1 MLNFIKR
8 HWPTA
13 LAALILLTALT
24 GVYAK
29 YVMEQPI
36 TGTASITA
44 KLGSVQV
51 LESKA
56 VPNALGEYTLNTA
69 LAVTENTYNIV
80 IPGLDI
86 PKDPYVVIQ
95 NKTEVPVYIFVEV
108 VNKLSGSEITF
119 TIDDD
124 CWLELTGFKG
134 EHGGTVYVYTTNK
147 TSAAA
152 AVADPSPINILDGKQ
167 VTVGQEL
174 LHGLTE
180 NLALSFYASLIDTSI
195 ADAATAYKNVFP
207 TTPSP

>member
-13 LAALILLTALT
+13 LATLLLLTALT

-29 YVMEQPI
+29 YVVDKTI
-36 TGTASITA
+36 TGVASITA
-44 KLGSVQV
+44 KLGSIEV

-69 LAVTENTYNIV
+69 LAVTENTYDIV

-86 PKDPYVVIQ
+86 PKDPYVVIHG
-95 NKTEVPVYIFVEV
+95 KTEVPVYIFVEV

-119 TIDDD
+119 AIDDD

-134 EHGGTVYVYTTNK
+134 ANAGTVYVYTTDK
-147 TSAAA
+147 SSAAA
-152 AVADPSPINILDGKQ
+152 AVADPGPINILKGKQ

-174 LHGLTE
+174 LHGLTD
-180 NLALSFYASLIDTSI
+180 NLALSFYASIIDTSI
-195 ADAATAYKNVFP
+195 ADAVTAYKTVYNI
-207 TTPSP
+207 TP

>member
-8 HWPTA
+8 HWPSA
-13 LAALILLTALT
+13 LATLLLLTALT
-24 GVYAK
+24 GAYAK
-29 YVMEQPI
+29 YVVDKTI
-36 TGTASITA
+36 TGVASITA

-51 LESKA
+51 LESEA

-108 VNKLSGSEITF
+108 VNKLSGSELTF
-119 TIDDD
+119 AIDDD
-124 CWLELTGFKG
+124 YWLELPDVQGA
-134 EHGGTVYVYTTNK
+134 HDGTVYVYTTDK
-147 TSAAA
+147 SSAAA
-152 AVADPSPINILDGKQ
+152 AVADPGRINILKGRQ

-180 NLALSFYASLIDTSI
+180 NLGLSFYATITDTS
-195 ADAATAYKNVFP
+195 AANAATAYTNVFP
-207 TTPSP
+207 PTP

>member
-51 LESKA
+51 LESEA

-86 PKDPYVVIQ
+86 PKDPYVVIHD
-95 NKTEVPVYIFVEV
+95 KTEVPVYIFVEV
-108 VNKLSGSEITF
+108 VNKLSGSELTF
-119 TIDDD
+119 AIDDD
-124 CWLELTGFKG
+124 YWLELTGFQG
-134 EHGGTVYVYTTNK
+134 ANGGTVYVYTTNK

-152 AVADPSPINILDGKQ
+152 AVADPGRINILDGKQ

-180 NLALSFYASLIDTSI
+180 NLGLSFYATITDTSA
-195 ADAATAYKNVFP
+195 ADAATAYTNVFP
-207 TTPSP
+207 PTP

>member
-13 LAALILLTALT
+13 LATLLLLTALT
-24 GVYAK
+24 GAYAK
-29 YVMEQPI
+29 YVVDQTI
-36 TGTASITA
+36 TGVASITA

-51 LESKA
+51 LESEA

-108 VNKLSGSEITF
+108 VDQLSGSELTF
-119 TIDDD
+119 AIDDD
-124 CWLELTGFKG
+124 CWLELPDVQGA
-134 EHGGTVYVYTTNK
+134 HDGTVYVYTTDK
-147 TSAAA
+147 SSAAA
-152 AVADPSPINILDGKQ
+152 AVADPGRINILKGRQ

-180 NLALSFYASLIDTSI
+180 NLGLSFYATITDTSA
-195 ADAATAYKNVFP
+195 ADAATAYTNVFP
-207 TTPSP
+207 PTP